1 MPLKKSFKI
10 ENTFF
15 LKIKGAKIQNLIER
29 TNIYLYMYLKKNSG
43 IGIKI
48 QCDGKEQETDKH
60 PIKLVQKVQSL
71 RKFPE
76 NEDIRLDKIIQK

>member
-1 MPLKKSFKI
+1 MLMPLKKSFKI
-10 ENTFF
+10 EHTFF

-48 QCDGKEQETDKH
+48 QHDGKE
-60 PIKLVQKVQSL
+60 
-71 RKFPE
+71 
-76 NEDIRLDKIIQK
+76 